1 MSLST
6 LKQKVKVT
14 VTLRQQDVPAAP
26 SNFLRTPIAA
36 VMAAAV
42 ATTVTPGALPLV
54 LADDDLCEQL
64 ATVDKGYAQIKCF
77 VNKAATAGFVTE
89 SSKARYLR
97 YRKHGGAADRKGTA
111 HVHTAMVRMRKE
123 HQQAQYKARLA
134 KAMVSAKAKSATEA
148 KARSDEEALRQ
159 QKRKAKTDANYD
171 KHVTDTKRSRRPAHS
186 RSIVTGSTIQVVHG
200 EDDRETWKWESLPH
214 GMASEIELRLEAELD
229 RARGLS
235 DTDLKQIRGANE
247 LFDLVVKQK
256 GIDEFG
262 DNVLEMYLEEQWRI
276 DQGYKCTGQDASH
289 IFAHSSGGAFS
300 RWNLAGFCSHWNRF
314 YGSDHDI
321 LCVYTVGLFRA
332 QLAYRVSKY
341 QSEMRERDDA
351 SACPR
356 KGCECS
362 AWQDGPGVQ
371 RPFTPI
377 WEDVGNMYILGR
389 DLMNQLR
396 APVMRTMSD
405 IKALR
410 MLKAHKK

>member
-26 SNFLRTPIAA
+26 SNFLRTPVAA

-64 ATVDKGYAQIKCF
+64 ATVDKGYAYDQIKWF
-77 VNKAATAGFVTE
+77 VNKAVTAGFVTE

-97 YRKHGGAADRKGTA
+97 YRKQGGAVDRKGTA

-214 GMASEIELRLEAELD
+214 GMASEIELRLEE
-229 RARGLS
+229 AR

-247 LFDLVVKQK
+247 LFDLVAAQ
-256 GIDEFG
+256 
-262 DNVLEMYLEEQWRI
+262 
-276 DQGYKCTGQDASH
+276 
-289 IFAHSSGGAFS
+289 SSS
-300 RWNLAGFCSHWNRF
+300 WS
-314 YGSDHDI
+314 
-321 LCVYTVGLFRA
+321 
-332 QLAYRVSKY
+332 
-341 QSEMRERDDA
+341 
-351 SACPR
+351 
-356 KGCECS
+356 
-362 AWQDGPGVQ
+362 
-371 RPFTPI
+371 
-377 WEDVGNMYILGR
+377 
-389 DLMNQLR
+389 
-396 APVMRTMSD
+396 
-405 IKALR
+405 
-410 MLKAHKK
+410 